1 MGSSESTLVKM
12 PHCWKSHATAYVYIC
27 ASHMKVFFSQFRLEY
42 AHRLRNHLTFN
53 IIMSRSHATLLKIIL
68 LSIFVVGI
76 HCETAITRKTK
87 YGSVLGKLTSL
98 SQKYLGVPFAAPAK
112 RYGFKARVYP
122 RGEGG
127 GGGGTLIFSYIRRLG
142 SFLGGQ
148 NFEFQYFWGFRKI
161 IFFGV

>member
-1 MGSSESTLVKM
+1 MCITYESIFSE
-12 PHCWKSHATAYVYIC
+12 Y
-27 ASHMKVFFSQFRLEY
+27 RLEY

-76 HCETAITRKTK
+76 HCETALIRKTK

-127 GGGGTLIFSYIRRLG
+127 WGTLIFSYIRRLG

-161 IFFGV
+161 IFFWV